1 MIDLDDLL
9 EDVFGDAVID
19 GLGRSRRAQLLL
31 RMFFG
36 LIGAGLGLAGCVWML
51 TGGGGDG
58 STHLRLAMAAVFLF
72 MACFFGANVM
82 LARPWRWPAIGFVAS
97 VVALFVSR
105 AVLGP

>member
-9 EDVFGDAVID
+9 EDVFGDAVVD

-36 LIGAGLGLAGCVWML
+36 LIGAGLGLAGCFWML
-51 TGGGGDG
+51 AADDGGT
-58 STHLRLAMAAVFLF
+58 SAHLRLAMAAVFVF

-82 LARPWRWPAIGFVAS
+82 LARPWRWPAIGFAAS
-97 VVALFVSR
+97 FLALFVSR
-105 AVLGP
+105 FVLGP